1 MPLSQFISFMNR
13 ISIITVNRN
22 NAEGLKKTILSV
34 IGQTYTNYEF
44 IIIDGASSD
53 QSVDIITRYQSKI
66 SYWVSEPDAGIFNA
80 MNKGIQQ
87 ASGDYL
93 YFLNSADA
101 FADNDVLNKIFG
113 RETYTAPFINGHQL
127 NDFGIYTQRV
137 PAMNRP
143 LTLFDFYWGTI
154 KHQATFIHKGMFAKY
169 GMYDECLKITAD
181 WKFFLQT
188 IGLHNEQPFF
198 VDIDIVLFQW
208 DGISTN
214 PQLQKKHEE
223 ERLTVLNECI
233 PQSIQKDYERFHHL
247 ADYEYLLPV
256 FKKSKLFSFLV
267 RALAKIFK

>member
-22 NAEGLKKTILSV
+22 NSEGLKKTILSV

-44 IIIDGASSD
+44 IVIDGASSD
-53 QSVDIITRYQSKI
+53 QSVDIITQYQSNI

-127 NDFGIYTQRV
+127 NDFGNYTQRV

-154 KHQATFIHKGMFAKY
+154 KHQATFIHKSMFAKY
-169 GMYDECLKITAD
+169 GMYDENLKITAD

-188 IGLHNEQPFF
+188 IGLHNEQPLFT
-198 VDIDIVLFQW
+198 DTDIVLFQW

-233 PQSIQKDYERFHHL
+233 PHSIQKDYERFHYL

-267 RALAKIFK
+267 RALVKIFK